1 MGVIKQGNRVRI
13 GRSNLASHTSAIALV
28 ACLTMAGMP
37 MRQVMAQTANAA
49 VALDIPAQDLNSA
62 LVAFAGKAGVQLSYD
77 PGSLQGLRSGAV
89 SGSMSPAQA
98 LDRLLAGTGIAYS
111 FSATNTVTLS
121 AAASG
126 VGGDTMLAPVR
137 AGADAYA
144 IDRPVD
150 AGYKADRIITAT
162 KTDTPLLDVPQAVS
176 VVTRAQIE
184 DQAIT
189 NMAEALR
196 YVPGLGYAQ
205 GEGNRDTPV
214 IRGNSSTADFFI
226 DGIRDDV
233 QYFRDVYNIERVEFL
248 KGPNA
253 MIFGRGGVGG
263 VVNRVTRQAN
273 WDEGREI
280 RLEGGTQDHYR
291 GTFDVD
297 QPINDAVALRL
308 TGLYQDSGSF
318 RDGVDFQRW
327 GLNPT
332 ASFKLGENTLLQVG
346 YEHFHDERTADRGI
360 PSFQGEPFST
370 KRSTFFGDPEQSPT
384 WANVDSVNVA
394 IEHDFGDGLS
404 IRNRTRYA
412 EYDKF
417 YQNVFPGAVNGAGTS
432 VQLQAY
438 NNATARKNLINQTDV
453 NYAFDTGPISHTLL
467 AGVEL
472 GRQETDNLRNT
483 GFFNNTSTSIT
494 VPTSNPNVSVPVT
507 FRPNGTDANNHGV
520 AKFVGIYLQDQVKI
534 SDMFQ
539 VVAGIRYD
547 YFDMDF
553 TNFNPPAGSPKPLN
567 VTTTD
572 NLWSPRFGLIFKPIE
587 TVSVYASYSLT
598 YLPRSG
604 EQLGSLN
611 LTNAALAPER
621 YTNYELGVK
630 WDVTRAFQVSA
641 AIYQL
646 DRTNVLIPDP
656 ADVTKSILAGAQ
668 TSKGIELSASGNIT
682 EAWSIIASYAYQEGQ
697 FTKPISA
704 TVPEGNWLANLPR
717 HNIAIWNRYDITSWL
732 GAGVGVIHQTR
743 RFAATDNLV
752 DLPSYTRV
760 DAAVYFNITDTMTA
774 QVNIENL
781 LGEKYFFN
789 ANSNNNIS
797 PGAPFTVK
805 VGLGARF

>member
-1 MGVIKQGNRVRI
+1 MGVFHQRTADRKGVAVRASI
-13 GRSNLASHTSAIALV
+13 IAMAISVIASGAPEQSALAQSASPV
-28 ACLTMAGMP
+28 
-37 MRQVMAQTANAA
+37 VS
-49 VALDIPAQDLNSA
+49 LDIPAQDLNGA
-62 LVAFAGKAGVQLSYD
+62 LQTFAATAGFQLSYD
-77 PGSLQGLRSGAV
+77 AAPLQGLRSNPV
-89 SGSMSPAQA
+89 RGSLSPAQA
-98 LDRLLAGTGIAYS
+98 LDRLLAGTGITYS
-111 FSATNTVTLS
+111 FTGPNLVRLT

-126 VGGDTMLAPVR
+126 AAGDTMLAPVS

-150 AGYKADRIITAT
+150 VGYKADRIVTAT

-214 IRGNSSTADFFI
+214 IRGNSSTTDFFL

-291 GTFDVD
+291 GTFDVG
-297 QPINDAVALRL
+297 QPVNDAVALRL

-360 PSFQGEPFST
+360 PSFQGVPLDT
-370 KRSTFFGDPEQSPT
+370 RRSTFFGDPEQSPT
-384 WANVDSVNVA
+384 WATVDSVNVA

-417 YQNVFPGAVNGAGTS
+417 YQNVFPGAVNGAGTT

-438 NNATARKNLINQTDV
+438 NNATARKNLINQTDL
-453 NYAFDTGPISHTLL
+453 NYAFDTGSISHTLL

-483 GFFNNTSTSIT
+483 GFFNNAGTSIN
-494 VPTSNPNVSVPVT
+494 VPVSDPNVSVPIT
-507 FRPNGTDANNHGV
+507 FRLNGTDADNHGV

-534 SDMFQ
+534 SEMFQ

-547 YFDMDF
+547 YFDVDF
-553 TNFNPPAGSPKPLN
+553 TNFNPPAGSPSPLN
-567 VTTTD
+567 VKTTD
-572 NLWSPRFGLIFKPIE
+572 NLWSPRFGLIFKPAE
-587 TVSVYASYSLT
+587 TVSIYASYTLT

-604 EQLGSLN
+604 EQLGSLT
-611 LTNAALAPER
+611 LSNAALQPER
-621 YTNYELGVK
+621 YTNYELGLK
-630 WDVTRAFQVSA
+630 WDITPAFQVSA

-656 ADVTKSILAGAQ
+656 ADATKSILAGAQ
-668 TSKGIELSASGNIT
+668 TTKGIELSASGNIT
-682 EAWSIIASYAYQEGQ
+682 DAWSIIASYAYQEGE

-732 GAGVGVIHQTR
+732 GAGVGVTHQTR

-752 DLPSYTRV
+752 YLPSYTRV
-760 DAAVYFNITDTMTA
+760 DAAVYFNITETITA
-774 QVNIENL
+774 QINMENL

-789 ANSNNNIS
+789 AHSNNNIS